1 MKSKLPSKIKSE
13 IPPNFKYF
21 IMTEDER
28 TKIELILQK
37 KKIPSANFI
46 ASYEVKVFG

>member
-1 MKSKLPSKIKSE
+1 MKSE
-13 IPPNFKYF
+13 IPSNFKFF

-28 TKIELILQK
+28 TKIEIILKK
-37 KKIPSANFI
+37 KKIPSASFI